1 MSLWNEWVKNVK
13 GYNRNVRLFLW
24 ANILFQIGMGF
35 FMIMYNLYVRAL
47 GFDQMVLGSVISMT
61 SLATAI
67 ILIPAG
73 LLSDRIGRKKIMLA
87 GLMFTAVS
95 LGLRSILEA
104 KTGLIVTAFMT
115 GTFTALIQ
123 VSVIPFLSEN
133 STKEQRVQLFS
144 FNFAT
149 NMLANVL
156 GNVGGGGLTDTFH
169 YFLGLSELVSLRITL
184 LIGTAISLCALI
196 PLMMIKEK
204 RKLSTQ
210 KLATFNLKDTFRTN
224 RASFKV
230 IGMFAFAQMCI
241 GFGAGLVIPYLNVY
255 FADRFAVSNTSIGI
269 VVSLGQAATA
279 IAMFIGPLV
288 VRKFGE
294 VKAVVFL
301 QMSSIPFLLLTGL
314 TTNFNL
320 AAVGFLFRQAL
331 MNAGNPIQ
339 SSIMM
344 SKVDDSMKGFAN
356 SVGQMVFMLG
366 WACMGPVSTAIVSKY
381 GSYWGYAYVFGIT
394 AMLYLIGSSYF
405 YVAFGGKGKQK
416 EKENDLSGKKLT
428 L

>member
-47 GFDQMVLGSVISMT
+47 GFDQVVLGSVISMT

-67 ILIPAG
+67 LLIPAG
-73 LLSDRIGRKKIMLA
+73 LMSDKLGRKKVMVA
-87 GLMFTAVS
+87 GSIFTVVS
-95 LGLRSILEA
+95 LALRSSLEA
-104 KTGLIVTAFMT
+104 QSGLLVTAFMT
-115 GTFTALIQ
+115 GAFSAFIQ

-149 NMLANVL
+149 NMLANVV
-156 GNVGGGGLTDTFH
+156 GNVGGGALTDTFH
-169 YFLGLSELVSLRITL
+169 HLFGMSELLSLRITL
-184 LIGTAISLCALI
+184 LIGTAFSMLALI
-196 PLMMIKEK
+196 PMLMIKEQ

-210 KLATFNLKDTFRTN
+210 KVASFKFKEAFQAN
-224 RASFKV
+224 RASLKI
-230 IGMFAFAQMCI
+230 IGMFAVAQMFI

-255 FADRFAVSNTSIGI
+255 FADRFTASNTSIGI

-279 IAMFIGPLV
+279 IAMFIGPVV

-320 AAVGFLFRQAL
+320 AAFGFLFRQAL

-344 SKVDDSMKGFAN
+344 GKVDDSMKGFAN

-366 WACMGPVSTAIVSKY
+366 WALMGPVSTMIVSAH

-394 AMLYLIGSSYF
+394 AILYFFGSSYF
-405 YVAFGGKGKQK
+405 YLAFGDRKKQK
-416 EKENDLSGKKLT
+416 DHRNQKKLT